1 MIMKYLTK
9 ITTCITLITF
19 LMLSCFFI
27 ASARNRKYNPFYYP
41 ELSKYADSRQINF
54 STEYKAWLTPD
65 SSQTFKDITN
75 ELLADNY
82 TFERSLFNSEQFIYE
97 GMDGRSLYYK
107 ETVFNGVLG
116 DKYDRIEIYINPQV
130 ERTDSLTFK
139 VTGKSKVKKNICDFT
154 GEIHVEHIY
163 NVWERANDPD
173 SPDYYLMVCNYL
185 FKEDEEQYGT
195 GFFKGTYGVYC
206 YIDEAN
212 KKVCLDIDLGGGD
225 GYNKRNYV
233 GTWQSYKTKAVKRC
247 IWGQCRLP
255 YTFDFDIGDEN
266 MRINP
271 KYNSPE
277 WEQWQ
282 SEFFNLEE
290 KFCWW
295 ENDGP
300 TIGKTSKSD
309 TSLCIVNGIHSRSDF
324 QYIQCDDVFVSKD
337 DYKLLEILE
346 EDDIDNIV
354 LDRRKLCCEDDI
366 MTGILRFNT
375 KKCTIAIVVDGK
387 LKKRVKGKPSNLIG
401 ESRQKNFAVEQ
412 LDMNPNN
419 INQIKVITPSSIPTA
434 NLIAD
439 KILIIT
445 TVPINSE
452 LHINCLQQ

>member
-1 MIMKYLTK
+1 MKDLTK

-206 YIDEAN
+206 YIDEVN

-233 GTWQSYKTKAVKRC
+233 GTWQSYKTK
-247 IWGQCRLP
+247 
-255 YTFDFDIGDEN
+255 
-266 MRINP
+266 
-271 KYNSPE
+271 
-277 WEQWQ
+277 
-282 SEFFNLEE
+282 
-290 KFCWW
+290 
-295 ENDGP
+295 
-300 TIGKTSKSD
+300 
-309 TSLCIVNGIHSRSDF
+309 
-324 QYIQCDDVFVSKD
+324 
-337 DYKLLEILE
+337 
-346 EDDIDNIV
+346 V
-354 LDRRKLCCEDDI
+354 LSARKEAQP
-366 MTGILRFNT
+366 
-375 KKCTIAIVVDGK
+375 IAK
-387 LKKRVKGKPSNLIG
+387 QQKGWKAR
-401 ESRQKNFAVEQ
+401 RQKA
-412 LDMNPNN
+412 
-419 INQIKVITPSSIPTA
+419 
-434 NLIAD
+434 
-439 KILIIT
+439 
-445 TVPINSE
+445 
-452 LHINCLQQ
+452 